1 MINSFVAYD
10 FETSGLSSQNDCII
24 EIGAIKV
31 IDGIIDESEEFK
43 FECLL
48 KPNNGVL
55 KISSFIESLTGIT
68 NEMLT
73 DGIEL
78 EEAISSFKDFIG
90 NYPLVGYN
98 SQSFDSKFL
107 FQACR
112 LTNNFID
119 NEQIDL
125 IKQARIYKCEHY
137 LPNAKL
143 STMAN
148 HFNIINKNAHRA
160 YDDALTT
167 AKLYLIMNS

>member
-31 IDGIIDESEEFK
+31 IDGIIDESKEFK

-68 NEMLT
+68 NEMLIE
-73 DGIEL
+73 GIEL
-78 EEAISSFKDFIG
+78 EEAITSFKDFIG

-125 IKQARIYKCEHY
+125 IKQARIYKYEHY
-137 LPNAKL
+137 LPDAKL

-167 AKLYLIMNS
+167 AKLYLMMNS